1 LKRKLPPVAPVEP
14 SASTPGTPQE
24 HAAEVAIRVDGV
36 SKRYRRSAP
45 GRHLRT
51 LKSALVDRS
60 LIRGLTD
67 EESIAA
73 LEGVSFEVPRGQ
85 AFGLI
90 GGNGSGKSTLLK
102 IVAGILKPTEGSIT
116 VDGRLSA
123 LIELGAGFHPEIS
136 GRENVYINGSVLG
149 LTKKEIAERFD
160 EIVEF
165 AGLADFIDEPVK
177 HYSSGMYVRLGFAVA
192 VHTRP
197 DVLLV
202 DEVLAVGDEA
212 FAHRCLTR
220 IEEMLAQ
227 GKTLLF
233 VSHSLDLVDALCD
246 RVLWLENGR
255 PRLLGEPRRVIDA
268 YRQAVAEAESERHRE
283 ELRREEVS
291 QARVDVD
298 AAPAA
303 TVLVEEPGEVLRWG
317 SGEAEIVGLRMLDD
331 EGNERYHFRIGEAMT
346 VELDVRANQA
356 LDDVV
361 FGLAFATPRGIEV
374 WGSNTELA
382 GLAGAIAAT
391 AAHGA
396 DGGSGASGASGIVRA
411 RFPDLRLAPGDYSL
425 DAAVHTKTGVPYDYR
440 RRLANFS
447 ITAGDAPRAVGV
459 YSPQHSWVVSGDIR
473 IEPTS

>member
-1 LKRKLPPVAPVEP
+1 
-14 SASTPGTPQE
+14 
-24 HAAEVAIRVDGV
+24 
-36 SKRYRRSAP
+36 
-45 GRHLRT
+45 
-51 LKSALVDRS
+51 
-60 LIRGLTD
+60 
-67 EESIAA
+67 
-73 LEGVSFEVPRGQ
+73 
-85 AFGLI
+85 
-90 GGNGSGKSTLLK
+90 
-102 IVAGILKPTEGSIT
+102 
-116 VDGRLSA
+116 
-123 LIELGAGFHPEIS
+123 
-136 GRENVYINGSVLG
+136 
-149 LTKKEIAERFD
+149 
-160 EIVEF
+160 
-165 AGLADFIDEPVK
+165 
-177 HYSSGMYVRLGFAVA
+177 
-192 VHTRP
+192 
-197 DVLLV
+197 
-202 DEVLAVGDEA
+202 
-212 FAHRCLTR
+212 
-220 IEEMLAQ
+220 
-227 GKTLLF
+227 
-233 VSHSLDLVDALCD
+233 
-246 RVLWLENGR
+246 
-255 PRLLGEPRRVIDA
+255 
-268 YRQAVAEAESERHRE
+268 
-283 ELRREEVS
+283 VS